1 MAAMFVA
8 GASILMINFASL
20 GEGIPVNRAGQP
32 ERVFRLCSA
41 ILRLDGLY
49 VLLALCLAAP
59 QLAVSQ
65 AIETTATPN
74 NTLAMNV
81 ATTETDAPAQVTIGT
96 ARKPRDRPL
105 VESEI
110 AVTGM
115 VPFGDVRMYSATV
128 RCNAW
133 TIAVEYDRH
142 SFGHLLGARVDYV
155 AEMIPFMLLS
165 QPAVSDFWGNAKSP
179 YQELVPGVSI
189 SPIGFRFLWF
199 NGKRVRPFLTGK
211 TGIAAFTKK
220 AMSPNASYANSNTQ
234 GEMGVEIRVSDRV
247 DLRLVPIM
255 LFHVSN
261 AYLAAS
267 NPGMDEL
274 ASKFGVSFHLGKRR
288 E

>member
-1 MAAMFVA
+1 MDAIASCAAVSNA
-8 GASILMINFASL
+8 GSL
-20 GEGIPVNRAGQP
+20 CRRRCLSAA
-32 ERVFRLCSA
+32 RFRLN
-41 ILRLDGLY
+41 GLF
-49 VLLALCLAAP
+49 VLAALGLLGP
-59 QLAVSQ
+59 QIARSQ
-65 AIETTATPN
+65 EAETAAATDN
-74 NTLAMNV
+74 SLAMSV
-81 ATTETDAPAQVTIGT
+81 AAVETNAPAQVSIGT
-96 ARKPRDRPL
+96 KRNTRDRPP
-105 VESEI
+105 VEREI

-115 VPFGDVRMYSATV
+115 VPFGDVRMYSATI

-133 TIAVEYDRH
+133 TAAVEYDRH

-155 AEMIPFMLLS
+155 AEVIPFMLLS
-165 QPAVSDFWGNAKSP
+165 QPAVSDFWGNALSP
-179 YQELVPGVSI
+179 NQELVPGVSI

-199 NGKRVRPFLTGK
+199 NGRRVRPFLTGK
-211 TGIAAFTKK
+211 TGIAAFAKK

-274 ASKFGVSFHLGKRR
+274 ASKFGVSFHLGKRG